1 MEPKKYLLSYD
12 WKEGRDGHF
21 FFHDHFE
28 TDSFIKFLCKF
39 VLLSIKYEI
48 IDVQYRNFKD

>member
-28 TDSFIKFLCKF
+28 TDSFIMA
-39 VLLSIKYEI
+39 LLVFISLRRRYSTISV
-48 IDVQYRNFKD
+48 DYRR

>member
-1 MEPKKYLLSYD
+1 MEPKKYLLSYN

-28 TDSFIKFLCKF
+28 TDSFIMAIL
-39 VLLSIKYEI
+39 VGLTGLSKQGIKP
-48 IDVQYRNFKD
+48 